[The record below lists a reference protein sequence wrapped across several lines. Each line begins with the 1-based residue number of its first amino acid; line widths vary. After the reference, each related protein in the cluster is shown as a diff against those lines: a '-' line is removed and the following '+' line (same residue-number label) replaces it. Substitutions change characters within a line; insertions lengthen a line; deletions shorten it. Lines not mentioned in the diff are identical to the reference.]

1 MRFSKMALVASS
13 GSLLFATACANV
25 PADGPSTG
33 AIASAA
39 SEGSVRIE
47 PLTLA
52 AAAAWTHPF
61 ARPEVSAGGVS
72 SRPPA
77 NQIEV
82 GDRLNIGIYE
92 ALAEGVFATSG
103 QRGSQF
109 TDVIVEPDGAIRLPY
124 AGAIPAAGRSAD
136 EVRQTI
142 IRNIRRFTVRPDAT
156 VMVAS
161 RNMGSVSV
169 GGAVRTPGR
178 WTVGQD
184 VVTVLDAVS
193 LAGAPLETPY
203 GSTVLVRTANGTT
216 TTSLAQI
223 AFGPSTR
230 LTGDTEI
237 VVAATPARFQALGSV
252 RQPGSQDIMTAG
264 LNLLEA
270 LSAVGGLDGAR
281 ANPRGVFVFRKAAP
295 DDADQ
300 RPLVYQLNMG
310 DADAFAIAA
319 AFPVLPNDTIYVT
332 EAPVAQWTK
341 VLAAIQGTIGVGA
354 SAATVDRLVRN

>member
-13 GSLLFATACANV
+13 GSLLFATACANL
-25 PADGPSTG
+25 PADGPTSG

-39 SEGSVRIE
+39 VEGSVRIE
-47 PLTLA
+47 PLTLG

-61 ARPEVSAGGVS
+61 ARPATGLGGVS
-72 SRPPA
+72 SRPAA
-77 NQIEV
+77 NRIEV

-92 ALAEGVFATSG
+92 ALSEGVFATSG

-124 AGAIPAAGRSAD
+124 AGAVPAAGRSAD
-136 EVRQTI
+136 EVRQAI
-142 IRNIRRFTVRPDAT
+142 INRVRRFTVRPDAT

-161 RNMGSVSV
+161 RNRGSVSV

-178 WTVGQD
+178 WIVGQD

-203 GSTVLVRTANGTT
+203 GSTVLVRTPDGTV
-216 TTSLAQI
+216 TTSLAEI
-223 AFGPSTR
+223 AFGPSTP

-237 VVAATPARFQALGSV
+237 VVAATPARFQAFGSV
-252 RQPGSQDIMTAG
+252 RQPGHQDITTAG
-264 LNLLEA
+264 LNLLEGLA
-270 LSAVGGLDGAR
+270 AVGGLDGAR
-281 ANPRGVFVFRKAAP
+281 ANPRGVFVFRNAQP
-295 DDADQ
+295 GDADQ
-300 RPLVYQLNMG
+300 RPVVYQLNLS
-310 DADAFAIAA
+310 DADAFAIAS
-319 AFPVLPNDTIYVT
+319 AFPILPNDAIYVT

-341 VLAAIQGTIGVGA
+341 VLAAIQGTISVGA

>member
-39 SEGSVRIE
+39 NEGSVRIE
-47 PLTLA
+47 PLTMA
-52 AAAAWTHPF
+52 AAATWTHPF
-61 ARPEVSAGGVS
+61 ARPEIGAGGVS
-72 SRPPA
+72 SRPLA
-77 NQIEV
+77 NRIEV
-82 GDRLNIGIYE
+82 GDRLNVAVYE
-92 ALAEGVFATSG
+92 ALDEGVFATSG

-109 TDVIVEPDGAIRLPY
+109 TDVLVEPDGAIRLPY

-136 EVRQTI
+136 EVRQAI
-142 IRNIRRFTVRPDAT
+142 INNVRRFTVRPDAT

-178 WTVGQD
+178 WIVGQD
-184 VVTVLDAVS
+184 VVTVLDAIS
-193 LAGAPLETPY
+193 MAGAPLEAPH
-203 GSTVLVRTANGTT
+203 GSTVIVRTANGTT

-252 RQPGSQDIMTAG
+252 RMPGSKDITTAG
-264 LNLLEA
+264 LNLLDA
-270 LSAVGGLDGAR
+270 LSSVGGLDGAR

-310 DADAFAIAA
+310 DAGAFAIAT

-341 VLAAIQGTIGVGA
+341 ILAAIQGTISVGA